1 MPWTDVTAIDAPPP
15 PIVNQRLTVLE
26 VFMQRIL
33 DNTNE
38 EYSEDTR
45 IALRSNARILQ
56 GIARELRND
65 LGITE

>member
-1 MPWTDVTAIDAPPP
+1 MTWTTVNSIASSTPPV
-15 PIVNQRLTVLE
+15 VNQRLTVLE

-33 DNTNE
+33 DNTDE
-38 EYSEDTR
+38 AYSEDTR

>member
-1 MPWTDVTAIDAPPP
+1 MTWTTVNSIASSTP

-38 EYSEDTR
+38 AYSEDTR